1 MMRCQNFS
9 IYLALFFITT
19 NKGKRLKQ
27 RKRSFAVLKIM
38 KKQTAL
44 YSFYLKCG
52 LFLCCFF

>member
-27 RKRSFAVLKIM
+27 RKRSFAVLKII
-38 KKQTAL
+38 KKHTAL
-44 YSFYLKCG
+44 YLFY
-52 LFLCCFF
+52 